1 VLPNSQVRQILFLL
15 LIAILFG
22 LIFWNLRFFMPAL
35 LGAYSLYVLLRQP
48 YHYLTDTRHWNTKV
62 SAALLMLASLVVI
75 LLPINA
81 LIRMV
86 SAKVIIGLQNSD
98 QIVQSI
104 QALISEAESRL
115 NMQLL
120 TPDRVKNLTEWGIQQ
135 LSGALN
141 ATLIGFVML
150 LVAFVI
156 LWFMLTESKK
166 MESSFFNW
174 LPLKS
179 DNIEYVRKEINDL
192 VFSNALGIPLMGV
205 VQGTAGFVG
214 YYLAGVP
221 DIWFWVVLTFI
232 SGMLPLVGVAL
243 AFVPLGLLLL
253 SQGQTGSAVFVF
265 LYGFFIIGSVDNLAR
280 MWLLKKIGHT
290 HPLITLFGVIIGLQ
304 LFGFIGFIFGPIL
317 ISLFILLVKI
327 YLKEFH
333 VKNGMA

>member
-1 VLPNSQVRQILFLL
+1 
-15 LIAILFG
+15 
-22 LIFWNLRFFMPAL
+22 
-35 LGAYSLYVLLRQP
+35 
-48 YHYLTDTRHWNTKV
+48 
-62 SAALLMLASLVVI
+62 
-75 LLPINA
+75 
-81 LIRMV
+81 
-86 SAKVIIGLQNSD
+86 
-98 QIVQSI
+98 
-104 QALISEAESRL
+104 
-115 NMQLL
+115 
-120 TPDRVKNLTEWGIQQ
+120 
-135 LSGALN
+135 
-141 ATLIGFVML
+141 
-150 LVAFVI
+150 
-156 LWFMLTESKK
+156 MLTESKK